1 MPIVEIEERNSK
13 KELQIWSIYG
23 KGAKFGGGGGD
34 LAYLWAIIYSGCKKY
49 I

>member
-13 KELQIWSIYG
+13 KELKIWSTSG

-34 LAYLWAIIYSGCKKY
+34 LAY
-49 I
+49 